1 MVTAPR
7 LPTEDRR
14 GSPRTRLSAAI
25 VLQHPAPLR
34 PERLSA
40 EIVDLSPLGLSLDV
54 AGSPVAGAGLLLELP
69 VTGDGPRQLAARIV
83 RVESLAGDR
92 HRVGCELLTELSR
105 RDYRVLRERLG
116 TALAAR

>member
-7 LPTEDRR
+7 HPTEDRR
-14 GSPRTRLSAAI
+14 GSPRSRLSAAI

-34 PERLSA
+34 PERLTA

-54 AGSPVAGAGLLLELP
+54 QGTPVAGAGLLLELP
-69 VTGDGPRQLAARIV
+69 ATGEGPQQLAARIV
-83 RVESLAGDR
+83 RVESLADNR

-105 RDYRVLRERLG
+105 RDY
-116 TALAAR
+116 TALRNRFAATLPRR